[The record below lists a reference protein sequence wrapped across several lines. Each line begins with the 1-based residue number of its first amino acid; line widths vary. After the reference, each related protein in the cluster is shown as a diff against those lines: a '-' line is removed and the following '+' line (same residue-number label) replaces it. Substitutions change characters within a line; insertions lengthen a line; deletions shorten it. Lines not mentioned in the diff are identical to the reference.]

1 SMLFNSNIFRILSIS
16 TTYSTPVTPP
26 GFTNSQVWADAGGWD
41 SNDNSPT
48 YNSVIGPTNPNYIQ
62 TGKAGGTIT
71 STYTVLVVGAGT
83 QNISG
88 YIMDHSGGSFHYN
101 SDFMTTVIA
110 IVSKF
115 QTSLLTNA
123 SPASATLGSLP
134 ATLSDS
140 AVLSGGF
147 FETGTITFTLTGPG
161 GFHYTQTDTVSGN
174 GTYTAG
180 TTLPTS
186 GTVAGKIGRA
196 SRREGRENTLRAD
209 EQGRTEEQRVVR
221 AAQLS
226 LVTSGSGGLA
236 WGCSAPVLSSE
247 VVLSGGFFET
257 GTITFTLT
265 GPGGFH
271 YTQTDTVSGN
281 GTYTAGT
288 TLPTSGTVAG

>member
-140 AVLSGGF
+140 AVLSNRSG
-147 FETGTITFTLTGPG
+147 ENGTITFTLTGPG

-174 GTYTAG
+174 GTYTAS
-180 TTLPTS
+180 TTFPT
-186 GTVAGKIGRA
+186 
-196 SRREGRENTLRAD
+196 
-209 EQGRTEEQRVVR
+209 
-221 AAQLS
+221 
-226 LVTSGSGGLA
+226 
-236 WGCSAPVLSSE
+236 
-247 VVLSGGFFET
+247 T
-257 GTITFTLT
+257 GTLA
-265 GPGGFH
+265 
-271 YTQTDTVSGN
+271 
-281 GTYTAGT
+281 GTYTWSAVYSGDANNTSATDQGGT
-288 TLPTSGTVAG
+288 AEQTFVSLAAPALAT